1 MKALVPASLTAA
13 LFAVSTA
20 AAAPQVC
27 QFGPQIEVLGV
38 VASVQQ
44 APAAPFDGIA
54 VGDAFALD
62 LNFAGDVICS
72 SGHGNSGHI
81 ATAPCCEMT
90 VGAANGSLDPFLAD
104 PCVWGEQAIFTPT
117 YFVESVVADLPF
129 ASGAVRAVLELE
141 DSQNL
146 VGIELYQIIQDTI
159 FVPSET
165 APGFAAR
172 LTLQDPS
179 GTELAVIDLLE
190 VGGDPGLSMNN
201 YCTANPNST
210 GLSAFMAF
218 DGSIAVAD
226 NDAELFAFNLPPD
239 TFSFFLVSDTQ
250 GFIPNVAGSA
260 GNLCVLGGIGRYVGP
275 GQIQNS
281 GPLGEVS
288 LGIDLNSV
296 PKPNGSVS
304 TLPGM
309 TWNFTAWFRDVTPSG
324 TNTSNFAD
332 GLTLTFQ

>member
-13 LFAVSTA
+13 LFAASTA
-20 AAAPQVC
+20 AAAPQFC
-27 QFGPQIEVLGV
+27 QFGPQIEVIGV

-54 VGDAFALD
+54 VGDAFALN

-72 SGHGNSGHI
+72 SGHGNSGYL

-129 ASGAVRAVLELE
+129 ASGDVRAVFEL
-141 DSQNL
+141 DDPQNL
-146 VGIELYQIIQDTI
+146 VGIDLYQIIQDTI
-159 FVPSET
+159 FVPSVS
-165 APGFAAR
+165 ASGFAAR

-179 GTELAVIDLLE
+179 GTELAVIDLIE
-190 VGGDPGLSMNN
+190 VGGDPGLSTNN
-201 YCTANPNST
+201 YCTANANST
-210 GLSAFMAF
+210 GVSAFMAF
-218 DGSIAVAD
+218 EGSIAVTD
-226 NDAELFAFNLPPD
+226 NDAELFAFRLPPD
-239 TFSFFLVSDTQ
+239 SFSFFLVSDTQ
-250 GFIPNVAGSA
+250 GFFPNVGGSA
-260 GNLCVLGGIGRYVGP
+260 GNLCLAGAIGRYVGA
-275 GQIQNS
+275 GQIKNS
-281 GPLGEVS
+281 GPLGQVS
-288 LGIDLNSV
+288 LGIDLASI
-296 PKPNGSVS
+296 PQPSGSVS

-309 TWNFTAWFRDVTPSG
+309 TWNFSAWFRDVTPSG

-332 GLTLTFQ
+332 GLSLTFQ